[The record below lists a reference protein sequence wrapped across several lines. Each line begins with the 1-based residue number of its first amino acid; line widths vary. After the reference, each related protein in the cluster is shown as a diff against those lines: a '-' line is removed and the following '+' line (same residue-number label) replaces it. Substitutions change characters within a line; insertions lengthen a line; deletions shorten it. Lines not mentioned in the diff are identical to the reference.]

1 MNYTAKQID
10 NMPIEAIE
18 ELANTLNK
26 KELSKWS
33 GNGYSGKCY
42 IEIIKSRQR
51 NKRYKIEIVY
61 SVYNKKKENVQFKM

>member
-18 ELANTLNK
+18 ELANTLNE

-33 GNGYSGKCY
+33 GNGYSGVSY
-42 IEIIKSRQR
+42 IEIIKSR
-51 NKRYKIEIVY
+51 
-61 SVYNKKKENVQFKM
+61 

>member
-10 NMPIEAIE
+10 NMSIEAIE
-18 ELANTLNK
+18 ELANTLNE

-51 NKRYKIEIVY
+51 TKRYKIEIVY
-61 SVYNKKKENVQFKM
+61 SSINKEIKKRKL